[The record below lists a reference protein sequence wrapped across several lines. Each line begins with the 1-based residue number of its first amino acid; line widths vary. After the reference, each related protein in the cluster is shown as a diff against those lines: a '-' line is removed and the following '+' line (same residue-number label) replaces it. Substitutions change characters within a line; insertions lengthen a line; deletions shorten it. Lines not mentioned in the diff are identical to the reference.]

1 MWLKS
6 RTSKPSLCTGK
17 ICIQALL
24 VVLCKGCIKAFTF
37 PWWDKIVALE
47 AACMAKG
54 ISAA

>member
-1 MWLKS
+1 MAQISDIKAVFVHGQDL
-6 RTSKPSLCTGK
+6 L
-17 ICIQALL
+17 QALL

-47 AACMAKG
+47 AACMAEG